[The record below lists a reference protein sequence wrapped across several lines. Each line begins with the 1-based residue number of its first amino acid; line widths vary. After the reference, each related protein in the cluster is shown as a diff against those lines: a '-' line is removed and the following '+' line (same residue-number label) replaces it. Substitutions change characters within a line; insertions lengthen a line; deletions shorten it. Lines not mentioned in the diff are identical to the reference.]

1 MLKDKI
7 IEITKTLT
15 YLTDTGILKWTEDS
29 PNSVSRGY
37 KRKMLGKGEDGT
49 EYEIE
54 IKFTLR
60 NDNWE
65 LEDGPNLWL
74 KNKTL
79 PDGMLLI
86 SNYKSEDENN
96 KLRDSI
102 LKNFCQDMNP
112 SIQDVEDALD
122 NIVKGISIVE
132 FREGRL
138 NKILNK

>member
-1 MLKDKI
+1 MKVKS
-7 IEITKTLT
+7 IEIATTVT
-15 YLTDTGILKWTEDS
+15 YLTDTGILKWTEDNS
-29 PNSVSRGY
+29 NSVSRGY
-37 KRKMLGKGEDGT
+37 KRKMLSKGEDGT

-54 IKFTLR
+54 IKFTLK

-79 PDGMLLI
+79 PDGMILI
-86 SNYKSEDENN
+86 SNYKSEGENN

>member
-7 IEITKTLT
+7 IEIAKTLT
-15 YLTDTGILKWTEDS
+15 YLTDTGILKWTEDNS
-29 PNSVSRGY
+29 NSVSRGY
-37 KRKMLGKGEDGT
+37 KRKMLSKGEDGT

-54 IKFTLR
+54 IKFTLK

-79 PDGMLLI
+79 PDGMILI
-86 SNYKSEDENN
+86 SNYKSEGENN

-112 SIQDVEDALD
+112 SIQDVEDVLD
-122 NIVKGISIVE
+122 NIVKGISIV
-132 FREGRL
+132 
-138 NKILNK
+138 

>member
-7 IEITKTLT
+7 IEIAKTLT
-15 YLTDTGILKWTEDS
+15 YLTDTGILKWTEDNS
-29 PNSVSRGY
+29 NSVSRGY
-37 KRKMLGKGEDGT
+37 KRKMLSKGEDGT

-54 IKFTLR
+54 IKFTLK

-79 PDGMLLI
+79 PDGMILI
-86 SNYKSEDENN
+86 SNYKSEGENN